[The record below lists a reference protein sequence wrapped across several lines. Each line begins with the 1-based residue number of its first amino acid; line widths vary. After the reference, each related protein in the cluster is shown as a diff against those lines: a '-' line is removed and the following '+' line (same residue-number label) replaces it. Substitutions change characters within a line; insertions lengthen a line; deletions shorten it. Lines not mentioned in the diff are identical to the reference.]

1 MALFLVVIANAEAAA
16 AIQAA
21 GGKQLIPHAWVIEA
35 ERMEDVQILA
45 AGSAH
50 VVLEVAQSPR
60 FAASNIGLEAAALLK
75 RSAGRPSGR

>member
-35 ERMEDVQILA
+35 ERMEDAQMLA

-50 VVLEVAQSPR
+50 VVFDVTQAPR
-60 FAASNIGLEAAALLK
+60 FAASNVGVEAADLLK
-75 RSAGRPSGR
+75 RNAGRSPGR